1 MCEPREIP
9 KDSELMI
16 FPRRLC
22 CLLMVFVIIPSFL
35 HSEVSIQIR
44 PKKTSSDGTLLQWT
58 DPNPDQSY
66 IVQSRDDLGEGI
78 WLTAPHSAPWP
89 SVTKEFLD
97 TRPSVAQRF
106 FRVVSAQRAERGR
119 IISTTTSA
127 TYDSNQLN
135 NIFQQVGISIN
146 AQHGVVI
153 HKIVYETIGPWG
165 GKVQA
170 SGMLALPQTE
180 GPAWPLVSYQHGT
193 LTQRSDAPSAAS
205 DLEGLVFA
213 GTGYVTVL
221 PDYLGLGDSS
231 GVQFYLHARTTAT
244 TGVDLIRAVR
254 TFCTNQSISLNGQ
267 VFLCGFSQGGHA
279 TLAMLREIEK
289 FHANEFTISAA
300 APIAGAYD
308 LSEVTTADFLSGRSN
323 SPVLLSL
330 LLASYQEIYHL
341 APSWADIL
349 QAPYDV
355 NIPPLLNGEHSFEEI
370 AELLPNRPSDV
381 LRPQY
386 LAAFRDNPKHPL
398 RLALRE
404 SDVIGWKPLA
414 PVRLY
419 HCHADEVVLYANS
432 TSARESFQRQGATQ
446 VQVVD
451 PAPSIDYSHGS
462 GFLPCMEL
470 TKAWF
475 DSLKR

>member
-1 MCEPREIP
+1 M
-9 KDSELMI
+9 
-16 FPRRLC
+16 
-22 CLLMVFVIIPSFL
+22 
-35 HSEVSIQIR
+35 
-44 PKKTSSDGTLLQWT
+44 
-58 DPNPDQSY
+58 
-66 IVQSRDDLGEGI
+66 
-78 WLTAPHSAPWP
+78 
-89 SVTKEFLD
+89 
-97 TRPSVAQRF
+97 
-106 FRVVSAQRAERGR
+106 
-119 IISTTTSA
+119 
-127 TYDSNQLN
+127 
-135 NIFQQVGISIN
+135 GISIN

-213 GTGYVTVL
+213 STGYVTVL

-300 APIAGAYD
+300 APIAGPYD
-308 LSEVTTADFLSGRSN
+308 LSESSTEDILSGRLN
-323 SPVLLSL
+323 SPVFLSL

-349 QAPYDV
+349 KAPYDV

-475 DSLKR
+475 DSLKW